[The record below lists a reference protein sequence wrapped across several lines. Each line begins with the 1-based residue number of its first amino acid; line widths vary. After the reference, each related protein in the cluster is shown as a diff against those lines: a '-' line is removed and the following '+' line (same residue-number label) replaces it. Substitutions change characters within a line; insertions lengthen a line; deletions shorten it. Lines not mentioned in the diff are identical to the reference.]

1 MERSRL
7 CRNEGEEWQ
16 FGDEGNDVKVRVG
29 GRLDVRDVSGLCR
42 RHVAPEMLAQAQARM
57 SIVHLQC
64 IR

>member
-16 FGDEGNDVKVRVG
+16 FGDKGNDVKVRVG
-29 GRLDVRDVSGLCR
+29 VRDVLCR
-42 RHVAPEMLAQAQARM
+42 RHVAPEMLTQAQARM

-64 IR
+64 IRYQD